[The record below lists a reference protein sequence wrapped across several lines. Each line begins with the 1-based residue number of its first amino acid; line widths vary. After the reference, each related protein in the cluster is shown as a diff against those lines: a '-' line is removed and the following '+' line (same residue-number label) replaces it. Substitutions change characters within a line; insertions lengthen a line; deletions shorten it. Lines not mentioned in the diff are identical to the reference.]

1 VIDRTYSVRPGARL
15 AHRAV
20 GIPTGGKL
28 VKKRN
33 ADGIRAAA
41 RRSLAVLA
49 LLSTTACYTTRPV
62 GGERPAAGSRV
73 VLTLSP
79 SGTTDMAAQLGPGVA
94 RAEGV
99 VREVRGDTL
108 ALELTRTVAIGGSD
122 NLWQRQLVTVP
133 SSAVASVAERR
144 LDRKRSWLVAGIGVG
159 LAAIAAAIAT
169 GGGATEGSGSVVTPP
184 N

>member
-1 VIDRTYSVRPGARL
+1 MEKRIPGGIGAADRRKL
-15 AHRAV
+15 AA
-20 GIPTGGKL
+20 
-28 VKKRN
+28 
-33 ADGIRAAA
+33 
-41 RRSLAVLA
+41 LA
-49 LLSTTACYTTRPV
+49 LLSTTACYTTRPIGV
-62 GGERPAAGSRV
+62 ERPAAGSRV

-108 ALELTRTVAIGGSD
+108 ALELTRTVATGGSD

-133 SSAVASVAERR
+133 SSAVASVTERR
-144 LDRKRSWLVAGIGVG
+144 VDRKRSWLVAGVVVG
-159 LAAIAAAIAT
+159 LAAAVAVIAS
-169 GGGATEGSGSVVTPP
+169 GGGATAGMGAVGTPP